1 MKNASSHDRRTAS
14 SARVG
19 SLPLVRALRES
30 AKVAHRPP
38 KAPTKKTII
47 VFGAHPDDIEI
58 GMAGTIKR
66 LTLAGN
72 DVYSVIATVPD
83 DRVTREREAREAA
96 RCLGISD
103 VIFLPLTTE
112 QLGYNRTTV
121 GCIDKIIRD
130 LNPHSVFTHWIEDSH
145 QDHVNVTHCVIAAT
159 RKNDFNVYMYEQTIP
174 GGITPAAFR
183 AQYII
188 DVSSVINE
196 KMEAIRCH
204 QSQIPRNGDWW
215 VEGVRGRAMYRG
227 YQIRARYAEA
237 FEIIKIKNDTSL
249 FAAEAS
255 AADAL
260 SQLGAATG
268 D

>member
-1 MKNASSHDRRTAS
+1 MKNTPR
-14 SARVG
+14 
-19 SLPLVRALRES
+19 SLPLVRALR
-30 AKVAHRPP
+30 ATARYQAPAP
-38 KAPTKKTII
+38 KAPAKKCII

-66 LTLAGN
+66 LSLAGN

-83 DRVTREREAREAA
+83 DRPNREREARDAA
-96 RCLGISD
+96 RVLGIRE
-103 VIFLPLTTE
+103 VIFLPLSVE
-112 QLGYNRTTV
+112 EIGYNRKTV
-121 GCIDKIIRD
+121 GAIDKIIRD

-237 FEIIKIKNDTSL
+237 FEIVKIKNDTNL
-249 FAAEAS
+249 FLSETHAAIENPLSEMQRAS
-255 AADAL
+255 V
-260 SQLGAATG
+260 G

>member
-1 MKNASSHDRRTAS
+1 MKNAPR
-14 SARVG
+14 
-19 SLPLVRALRES
+19 SLPLVRALREN
-30 AKVAHRPP
+30 ARGPKPPP
-38 KAPTKKTII
+38 KAEPKPCII

-83 DRVTREREAREAA
+83 DRANREREARHAA
-96 RCLGISD
+96 RVLGIKD

-112 QLGYNRTTV
+112 QLGYNRATV
-121 GCIDKIIRD
+121 GAIDKIIRD

-188 DVSSVINE
+188 DVSNVINE

-237 FEIIKIKNDTSL
+237 FEIIKIKNDTNL
-249 FAAEAS
+249 FSADSHAAVANT
-255 AADAL
+255 L
-260 SQLGAATG
+260 NQLGAVG